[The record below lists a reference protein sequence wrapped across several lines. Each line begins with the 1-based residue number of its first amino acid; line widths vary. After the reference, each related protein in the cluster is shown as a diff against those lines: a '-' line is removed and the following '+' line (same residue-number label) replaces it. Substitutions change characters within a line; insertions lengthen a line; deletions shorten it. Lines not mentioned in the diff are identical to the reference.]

1 MSAIMEKDP
10 WMALEGWSK
19 TYFFVQFSL
28 ERQLFKPQEISQ
40 IMPMKKIKDIAC
52 IYILHKGISDEP
64 KEIESTRY
72 VKEMSALKFTW

>member
-10 WMALEGWSK
+10 WMALEGLSE

-40 IMPMKKIKDIAC
+40 ITPMKTSKILHAFIFHIKDIP
-52 IYILHKGISDEP
+52 DEP
-64 KEIESTRY
+64 KEIVNTIC
-72 VKEMSALKFTW
+72 